1 MAQPVRLSVVAPMH
15 SEEGNARA
23 LYDAI
28 RETLER
34 LGEPYEIIFVNDTS
48 SDGTLSVM
56 KDIAGRDGRF
66 HYLDLETNVGENWA
80 MLAGISKAAGEVI
93 ATIDGDYQNDPSY
106 IPAMLEKLSQ
116 GYRVVSGWRR
126 NRVGSFWDRRL
137 PSLVA
142 NSLIRMVSGVP
153 VHDCGCGLKAYRR
166 EVVEGKYVP
175 KGFMNRFSPVV
186 FDVKAEEFSEVE
198 IIDRE
203 RKAGTSHYG
212 ISRVFE
218 VLHDLL
224 VLPFAVRGASRWLGQ
239 FSKLQWIS
247 ITAGALFLILGWSIW
262 ALAAF
267 IVALASYANA
277 RSLQRF
283 VEAQTRPPFR
293 IKEFR

>member
-15 SEEGNARA
+15 NEEGNARA
-23 LYDAI
+23 LYEAI

-48 SDGTLSVM
+48 SDGTLAIM
-56 KDIAGRDGRF
+56 KEIAARDGRF
-66 HYLDLETNVGENWA
+66 HYLDLATNVGENWA
-80 MLAGISKAAGEVI
+80 LLAGVSKAAGEVI
-93 ATIDGDYQNDPSY
+93 VTIDGDYQNDPSY
-106 IPAMLEKLSQ
+106 IPAMLERLSQ

-137 PSLVA
+137 PSLIA
-142 NSLIRMVSGVP
+142 NTLIRLVCGVP

-166 EVVEGKYVP
+166 EVIDGKYVP

-186 FDVKAEEFSEVE
+186 FGVKAQEFSEVE

-212 ISRVFE
+212 IGRVFE
-218 VLHDLL
+218 VMRDLC
-224 VLPFAVRGASRWLGQ
+224 VLPFAVRGPAKWLGK
-239 FSKLQWIS
+239 FRKVQWVS
-247 ITAGALFLILGWSIW
+247 VTAGAFFLILGWSIW

-267 IVALASYANA
+267 VVALASYANA
-277 RSLQRF
+277 RSLERF
-283 VEAQTRPPFR
+283 VAAQMRPPFR
-293 IKEFR
+293 VKEFR